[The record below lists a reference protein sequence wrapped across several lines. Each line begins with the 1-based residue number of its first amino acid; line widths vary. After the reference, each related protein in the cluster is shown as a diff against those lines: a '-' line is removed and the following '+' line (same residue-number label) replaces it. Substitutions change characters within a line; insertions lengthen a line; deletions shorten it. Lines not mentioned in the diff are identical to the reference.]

1 MVERLNYY
9 WKYSE
14 QNNVEIRKKI
24 LFWLANDVKKGAI
37 IENLKRS
44 FNKGDVSKAN
54 WKLLF

>member
-1 MVERLNYY
+1 MIENLKYY
-9 WKYSE
+9 WPYSKR
-14 QNNVEIRKKI
+14 NNIEIGKMIK
-24 LFWLANDVKKGAI
+24 FWLANDVKKGAI